1 MSEDELKTFEAE
13 DDKPILVDPLLKE
26 QQAQVNQMRAT
37 LLSCN
42 KSDPASAKL
51 AIQNI
56 TVMRIYHQI
65 SRIIRFTDMMDRLE
79 DKLYASIE
87 ANLAEMDEFDPNTMI
102 MLTKIQSQLQ
112 ETMIESQKLLQ
123 PYLDMDITA
132 FTPIQEADP
141 ADSFAATIISKESRN
156 SIRNG
161 AQAVLTELTKQS
173 IISSEP
179 NASAAESDKSND
191 AESDNSDQED
201 VSEPEVTESEVT
213 EHSDSAPTNAVQSQA
228 QAVLSELDSSID
240 LPDPFKQYN

>member
-87 ANLAEMDEFDPNTMI
+87 ANLAEMDEFDPNTML

-132 FTPIQEADP
+132 FTPIQEATP

-156 SIRNG
+156 NIRNG
-161 AQAVLTELTKQS
+161 AQAVLTELTKQTIVTS
-173 IISSEP
+173 P
-179 NASAAESDKSND
+179 
-191 AESDNSDQED
+191 
-201 VSEPEVTESEVT
+201 EPEESEINDD
-213 EHSDSAPTNAVQSQA
+213 EEESINDLIAEAIDDSEDEEVVETLPEPAPINPVQSQA
-228 QAVLSELDSSID
+228 QALLTELTVEEE

>member
-79 DKLYASIE
+79 DKLYSSIE
-87 ANLAEMDEFDPNTMI
+87 ANLAEMDEYDPNTML
-102 MLTKIQSQLQ
+102 MLSKIQSQLQ

-132 FTPIQEADP
+132 FTPIQEATP

-156 SIRNG
+156 NIRNG
-161 AQAVLTELTKQS
+161 AQAVLTELTRQS
-173 IISSEP
+173 AVP
-179 NASAAESDKSND
+179 TA
-191 AESDNSDQED
+191 
-201 VSEPEVTESEVT
+201 EPEEVEAEDEEESLNELLEDAIVDDEIAEVEPVTDTS
-213 EHSDSAPTNAVQSQA
+213 VQSQA
-228 QAVLSELDSSID
+228 QALLSELSSEE
-240 LPDPFKQYN
+240 LPDPFRQYK

>member
-132 FTPIQEADP
+132 FAPIQEATP

-156 SIRNG
+156 NIRNG
-161 AQAVLTELTKQS
+161 AQAVLTELTRQS
-173 IISSEP
+173 VISTSEADESSNNVDIDEEESLNELLEDAIDDSEDKVVEVEP
-179 NASAAESDKSND
+179 AS
-191 AESDNSDQED
+191 
-201 VSEPEVTESEVT
+201 TL
-213 EHSDSAPTNAVQSQA
+213 VQSQA
-228 QAVLSELDSSID
+228 QALLTELTVEEE
-240 LPDPFKQYN
+240 LPDPFKKYN

>member
-65 SRIIRFTDMMDRLE
+65 SRMIRFTDMMDRLE

-87 ANLAEMDEFDPNTMI
+87 ANLAEMDEFDPNTML

-132 FTPIQEADP
+132 FTPIQEATP

-156 SIRNG
+156 NIRNG
-161 AQAVLTELTKQS
+161 AQAVLTELTKQ
-173 IISSEP
+173 
-179 NASAAESDKSND
+179 NVVTN
-191 AESDNSDQED
+191 
-201 VSEPEVTESEVT
+201 SEPEQPSEPEEETIEQLIQEAIVRDDDEVT
-213 EHSDSAPTNAVQSQA
+213 EDDSVEDIEETTTDPSVQSQA
-228 QAVLSELDSSID
+228 QALLSELTSEE
-240 LPDPFKQYN
+240 LPDPFRQYN

>member
-79 DKLYASIE
+79 DKLYSSIE
-87 ANLAEMDEFDPNTMI
+87 ANLAEMDEFDPNTML

-132 FTPIQEADP
+132 FSPIQEATP

-156 SIRNG
+156 NIRNG
-161 AQAVLTELTKQS
+161 AQAVLTELTRQS
-173 IISSEP
+173 VISSPE
-179 NASAAESDKSND
+179 ESSND
-191 AESDNSDQED
+191 TDIDEEESLNELLED
-201 VSEPEVTESEVT
+201 AIDDSEDKVVEVKPASTL
-213 EHSDSAPTNAVQSQA
+213 VQSQA
-228 QAVLSELDSSID
+228 QALLTELTVEEE
-240 LPDPFKQYN
+240 LPDPFKKYN

>member
-79 DKLYASIE
+79 DKLYSSIE
-87 ANLAEMDEFDPNTMI
+87 ANLAEMDEFDPNTML

-123 PYLDMDITA
+123 PYLDMDIAA
-132 FTPIQEADP
+132 FTPIQEATP

-156 SIRNG
+156 NIRNG

-173 IISSEP
+173 VVTNPDPEP
-179 NASAAESDKSND
+179 E
-191 AESDNSDQED
+191 EP
-201 VSEPEVTESEVT
+201 SEPEEETIEQLIQEAIVRDDEDTEDASVENIKET
-213 EHSDSAPTNAVQSQA
+213 DPSVQSQA
-228 QAVLSELDSSID
+228 QALLSELTSEE
-240 LPDPFKQYN
+240 LPDPFRQYN

>member
-87 ANLAEMDEFDPNTMI
+87 ANLAEMDEFDPNTML

-132 FTPIQEADP
+132 FTPIQEATP

-156 SIRNG
+156 NIRNG
-161 AQAVLTELTKQS
+161 AQAVLTELTRQS
-173 IISSEP
+173 VISTSEAEESSNNVDIDEEESLNELLEDAIDDSEDKVVEVKP
-179 NASAAESDKSND
+179 AS
-191 AESDNSDQED
+191 
-201 VSEPEVTESEVT
+201 TL
-213 EHSDSAPTNAVQSQA
+213 VQSQA
-228 QAVLSELDSSID
+228 QALLTELTVEEE
-240 LPDPFKQYN
+240 LPDPFKKYN

>member
-141 ADSFAATIISKESRN
+141 ADSFAATIISKESRSN
-156 SIRNG
+156 IRSS
-161 AQAVLTELTKQS
+161 AQAVLTELTKQNVVTN
-173 IISSEP
+173 SELEQP
-179 NASAAESDKSND
+179 
-191 AESDNSDQED
+191 
-201 VSEPEVTESEVT
+201 SEPEEESIEQLAQEAVVREHDESTEDTSVEAI
-213 EHSDSAPTNAVQSQA
+213 EETNPGPSVKSQA
-228 QAVLSELDSSID
+228 QALLSELTSEE
-240 LPDPFKQYN
+240 LPDPFRKYN

>member
-179 NASAAESDKSND
+179 NPSVVESDEPNNT
-191 AESDNSDQED
+191 AELDNSTQENIK
-201 VSEPEVTESEVT
+201 EPEVTEHSEVS
-213 EHSDSAPTNAVQSQA
+213 SDTSVQSQA
-228 QAVLSELDSSID
+228 QAVLSELDSAID